1 MSTRPRPRTQRRPPT
16 ERGREPGSRSPEI
29 ARATPQA
36 VSDLTGTCTLD
47 PRRTMIQFQTKAM
60 WVLNVNG
67 TPRATDGSG
76 AVDGN
81 LKE

>member
-1 MSTRPRPRTQRRPPT
+1 L
-16 ERGREPGSRSPEI
+16 
-29 ARATPQA
+29 
-36 VSDLTGTCTLD
+36 DLTGTCTLD

-60 WVLNVNG
+60 RVLNVNG
-67 TPRATDGSG
+67 TPHATDGSG

>member
-1 MSTRPRPRTQRRPPT
+1 M
-16 ERGREPGSRSPEI
+16 PEI
-29 ARATPQA
+29 ARAMPQA
-36 VSDLTGTCTLD
+36 ISDLAGTWTLD

-60 WVLNVNG
+60 RVLNVKG
-67 TPRATDGSG
+67 TLRATEGGG